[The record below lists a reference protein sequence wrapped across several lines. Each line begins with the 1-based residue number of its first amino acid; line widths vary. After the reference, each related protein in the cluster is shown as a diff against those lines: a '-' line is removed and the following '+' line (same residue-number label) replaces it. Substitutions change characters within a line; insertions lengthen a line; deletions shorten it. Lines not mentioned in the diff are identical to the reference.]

1 MNTTAKHLSFV
12 FVFFLLPISLAL
24 GQTDVRTVYLKD
36 GTTIQG
42 KIVAQ
47 DDSTLV
53 LETQYGTLEIRRTS
67 ILREELAKE
76 LLPKPKTSETQIIY
90 LKDGTTVTGFVT
102 FESADSLSVE
112 TGYGTMKIPRSSV
125 KRIGTRPVPPGER
138 PPPFEPEPERTVMPA
153 PVREKNSSLFLS
165 GGASFPSKPK
175 EFTDYW
181 EMGFN
186 VGGGFGFDLT
196 PSLSILALAEYN
208 NLPFNKD
215 QFLKDF
221 GFSSYGISLSGGAAS
236 ILTVTGSLKIL
247 LNPSS
252 SASTVYVLG
261 GIGFFQ
267 VSTSDIKVSYQ
278 GRTETAQGT
287 KESAFSAHFGAGVD
301 IPVGAETYI
310 FLQGS
315 YGMGFT
321 KDEGTYYIPLKFGMR
336 MKI

>member
-1 MNTTAKHLSFV
+1 MNIIIKYPLFV
-12 FVFFLLPISLAL
+12 SGFFLLLIVFASA
-24 GQTDVRTVYLKD
+24 QTDIKTIYLKD

-53 LETQYGTLEIRRTS
+53 LETQYGTLEIRKAN
-67 ILREELAKE
+67 ILRQELAKQ
-76 LLPKPKTSETQIIY
+76 LLPKPKALETQIIC

-125 KRIGTRPVPPGER
+125 KRIGTKPVPQKER
-138 PPPFEPEPERTVMPA
+138 PSPVEPEPERTVMPT

-165 GGASFPSKPK
+165 GGVSFPSKPK

-181 EMGFN
+181 KMGFN

-196 PSLSILALAEYN
+196 PSLSILALADYN
-208 NLPFNKD
+208 SLPFDED
-215 QFLKDF
+215 QFLKDL
-221 GFSSYGISLSGGAAS
+221 GLSSYGISLSGGAAS

-267 VSTSDIKVSYQ
+267 VSTSDIKVSYR
-278 GRTETAQGT
+278 GTTETAQGT

-301 IPVGAETYI
+301 IPVAGETYI

-321 KDEGTYYIPLKFGMR
+321 KDEGTYYIPLKLGMR